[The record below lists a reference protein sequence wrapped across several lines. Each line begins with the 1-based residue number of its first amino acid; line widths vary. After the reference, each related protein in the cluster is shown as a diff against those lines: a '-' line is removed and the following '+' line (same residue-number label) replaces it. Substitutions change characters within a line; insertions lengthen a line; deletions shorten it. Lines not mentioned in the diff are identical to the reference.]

1 MSDREPQ
8 DFIGGS
14 GTNDGAPNAARRLFW
29 RRSLWHTAGLLLAL
43 ALAWLILRAYR
54 QPELLLELSNM
65 RLC

>member
-8 DFIGGS
+8 DFLGGS
-14 GTNDGAPNAARRLFW
+14 STSDGAPNAARRFFS
-29 RRSLWHTAGLLLAL
+29 RRSLWHTTGLLLAL

-54 QPELLLELSNM
+54 QPEFLLELSNM